1 MYSFQRNKRTVL
13 YLLTKKTT
21 YHLEIL
27 NSKVNILP
35 YFSPCFLLTAVILEC
50 YSETYVEK
58 LTMEDFTHG
67 LLDLLRKQFLKRF
80 F

>member
-1 MYSFQRNKRTVL
+1 MCSFQRNKRTVL

-27 NSKVNILP
+27 NSEVNILP
-35 YFSPCFLLTAVILEC
+35 YFSPCFLLTAIILEC
-50 YSETYVEK
+50 YSERYVEK

-67 LLDLLRKQFLKRF
+67 LLLDLLSSSF
-80 F
+80 